1 MAAGPE
7 EEKAGEG
14 EMDLLTVVRERFG
27 FVADARQAVILLER
41 ERDVLVCCTRQWGK
55 STVGAALAAVRA
67 MEHAGRVVLVVAPT
81 LRQSREFLLKVRA
94 FLEAAGEVVEG
105 GNGVELRLGNGAR
118 VMAMP
123 ENQRTLRGVSAPV
136 LIVIDEAAQVKDA
149 AYRAVCPML
158 ATGGGQ
164 KVLLSTPYGQRGF
177 FWEEWTK
184 GEGWLRVTAR
194 ATECERIDAN
204 FLAREEKRLGREQFA
219 QEFMCEFT
227 GRKNAAVS
235 GAALDRMQRRKG
247 DWPALGFVF
256 RG

>member
-1 MAAGPE
+1 
-7 EEKAGEG
+7 
-14 EMDLLTVVRERFG
+14 
-27 FVADARQAVILLER
+27 VILLEQ
-41 ERDVLVCCTRQWGK
+41 ERDLLVCCTRQWGK

-94 FLEAAGEVVEG
+94 FLEAAGEELEG
-105 GNGVELRLGNGAR
+105 GNGVELRLANGAR

-164 KVLLSTPYGQRGF
+164 RGF

-194 ATECERIDAN
+194 ATECERIDAA

-235 GAALDRMQRRKG
+235 GAALDRMQRRKE